1 MEKEEKLAE
10 AKRKQEEMSFYGML
24 RGYYPYVA
32 LLWVCLLRIILSET
46 PLDTQTFGC
55 GITFCVMSL
64 TIVNT
69 GVTMICAL
77 IT

>member
-10 AKRKQEEMSFYGML
+10 AKRKQEEMSFYGVL
-24 RGYYPYVA
+24 RSYYPYVA

-46 PLDTQTFGC
+46 PLDTQTFGS
-55 GITFCVMSL
+55 GIVFCVMSL

-69 GVTMICAL
+69 GITMICAL
-77 IT
+77 IA